1 MMKLIAVAAF
11 AVAVATSAQA
21 MSPAP
26 LPQSDGMTTQVAFG
40 CGPFRT
46 RVAGVCVARVTKRHI
61 RRQVRRCAMWGAGH
75 VCRRW
80 Y

>member
-1 MMKLIAVAAF
+1 MIRLIAAAAF

-26 LPQSDGMTTQVAFG
+26 LHQPDGITTQVAYG
-40 CGPFRT
+40 CGAGRT
-46 RVAGVCVARVTKRHI
+46 RVGGVCVARTTK
-61 RRQVRRCAMWGAGH
+61 RQVRRCAVWGVGK

>member
-1 MMKLIAVAAF
+1 MIRLITVALALIF
-11 AVAVATSAQA
+11 ATSVQA

-26 LPQSDGMTTQVAFG
+26 LHHSDGMTTQVAFG

-46 RVAGVCVARVTKRHI
+46 RVGGVCVARVTKRHI
-61 RRQVRRCAMWGAGH
+61 RRQVRRCAVWGPGH